1 MKTNIKSLLLAATL
15 SVAAFTATATPQYT
29 GNTFG
34 TGNGVNSATGYYLWN
49 DASSPSNWSLRW
61 SDQSAAGSPIVEW
74 VGSIIFGQ
82 SNLGTV
88 SEFSFETGPYTDS
101 SSTAYDSGFFGGGDG
116 VEFTAFTSS
125 TGVDGIDFTLLGDT
139 ELMGFSL
146 GSSLFSSLPENLLDA
161 SAAQSTSIF
170 IGSGLSGTKVLV
182 TETGGFRRQSFEI
195 LVPAPG
201 ALALMGLGLLGLGLA
216 RRKQTKK

>member
-1 MKTNIKSLLLAATL
+1 L
-15 SVAAFTATATPQYT
+15 
-29 GNTFG
+29 
-34 TGNGVNSATGYYLWN
+34 
-49 DASSPSNWSLRW
+49 
-61 SDQSAAGSPIVEW
+61 
-74 VGSIIFGQ
+74 
-82 SNLGTV
+82 
-88 SEFSFETGPYTDS
+88 
-101 SSTAYDSGFFGGGDG
+101 GGGDG

>member
-15 SVAAFTATATPQYT
+15 SVAAFTATATPQYS

-34 TGNGVNSATGYYLWN
+34 TGNGVSSTTGYYLWN

-61 SDQSAAGSPIVEW
+61 SDRTAPGGSLVEW
-74 VGSIIFGQ
+74 VGTISFGQ
-82 SNLGTV
+82 SNLGVVTTFSYEMSDTLTTV
-88 SEFSFETGPYTDS
+88 
-101 SSTAYDSGFFGGGDG
+101 YDSVFFNGGDG
-116 VEFTAFTSS
+116 FVYEGFTSS

-146 GSSLFSSLPENLLDA
+146 GSSLFSSLPVNVDDD

-170 IGSGLSGTKVLV
+170 IGSGLSGTEVLV
-182 TETGGFRRQSFEI
+182 TQLNGIGRQQFEI

>member
-1 MKTNIKSLLLAATL
+1 M
-15 SVAAFTATATPQYT
+15 
-29 GNTFG
+29 
-34 TGNGVNSATGYYLWN
+34 
-49 DASSPSNWSLRW
+49 
-61 SDQSAAGSPIVEW
+61 
-74 VGSIIFGQ
+74 FGQ

-88 SEFSFETGPYTDS
+88 SEFSFETGPWTDS
-101 SSTAYDSGFFGGGDG
+101 SSTSYDSPFMAGGDG

-146 GSSLFSSLPENLLDA
+146 GSSLFSSLPENSLDA

-182 TETGGFRRQSFEI
+182 TEVGGFRRQSFEI